1 MDRSG
6 NMVWAP
12 SAHGKADFVTHH
24 DDGSGTSSSA
34 TSHIA
39 GMAANIWSENP
50 SQNKWQVR
58 QKMMKSADFGKRH
71 PLFGFGRVHLMKH
84 ANN

>member
-1 MDRSG
+1 MHFNLTISCTAINMDRSG

-50 SQNKWQVR
+50 SQNKWQI
-58 QKMMKSADFGKRH
+58 
-71 PLFGFGRVHLMKH
+71 GRAHV
-84 ANN
+84 